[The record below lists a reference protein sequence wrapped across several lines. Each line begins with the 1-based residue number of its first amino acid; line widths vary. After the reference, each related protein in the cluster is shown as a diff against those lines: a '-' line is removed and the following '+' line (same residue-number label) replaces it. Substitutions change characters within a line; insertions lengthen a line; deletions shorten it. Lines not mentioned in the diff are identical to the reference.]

1 MTKKEMEL
9 EIKKLHEE
17 VLGLA
22 MAVEGRLKTA
32 DAFKRDYIVRTK
44 YIGKLTHKQLK
55 EDFKQEIVEKLKDTF
70 DSVTNN
76 ILNYRFYDVD
86 NRINLLNRFYE
97 TLKDYETKQIV
108 IDTYGTKEC
117 K

>member
-22 MAVEGRLKTA
+22 LAMEGKLKTV
-32 DAFKRDYIVRTK
+32 DVFKRDYIVRNK
-44 YIGKLTHKQLK
+44 YIGKLTHKQIK
-55 EDFKQEIVEKLKDTF
+55 DDFKKEIETKLKDNF
-70 DSVTNN
+70 DSITNN

-86 NRINLLNRFYE
+86 SKIHLLNDFYKI
-97 TLKDYETKQIV
+97 LKDYEMKQIV
-108 IDTYGTKEC
+108 IDAYGNKEC